1 MSQTSYNNSMT
12 TTQLIH
18 SDNLAYLQQQSSEIY
33 DMVLTSP
40 PYNINIPYDQY
51 SDNKSVTDYCTHV
64 ESVLTESFR
73 CLKTGGR
80 IAVNVMPNSQL
91 NLPTHSR
98 ITALLERLGAVWITE
113 IIWDKGGVNRW
124 FPRGTYG
131 SAVKPWFQHSFEYV
145 VVLGKGTTRR
155 EAPCKG
161 DLTNK
166 EYTEWT
172 TPLWRL
178 RPEQQMKSLGHPA
191 VFPQPLV
198 MRLLKLFSWP
208 GDHVVDPWGGTGTT
222 ALVAQQL
229 NRSATS
235 IEQSLQYHQTAQARV
250 NKETVWQDLFETS
263 ESNTQPI
270 DKLFD

>member
-1 MSQTSYNNSMT
+1 MATA
-12 TTQLIH
+12 QLIH
-18 SDNLAYLQQQSSEIY
+18 SDNLAYLRQQPAEIY

-40 PYNINIPYDQY
+40 PYNINIAYDQY
-51 SDNKSVTDYCTHV
+51 PDNQSCTDYWLHV

-98 ITALLERLGAVWITE
+98 ITALLEKLGGIWITE

-155 EAPCKG
+155 EAPGKG

-166 EYTEWT
+166 QYTEWT

-191 VFPQPLV
+191 VMPTELV

-208 GDHVVDPWGGTGTT
+208 GDHVLDPWGGTGTT
-222 ALVAQQL
+222 AVVSQQL
-229 NRSATS
+229 NRTATS
-235 IEQSLQYHQTAQARV
+235 IEQSLQYHQTAQSRV
-250 NKETVWQDLFETS
+250 LKETVWQDLFEPT
-263 ESNTQPI
+263 ESKTNSLDNWFEQE
-270 DKLFD
+270 